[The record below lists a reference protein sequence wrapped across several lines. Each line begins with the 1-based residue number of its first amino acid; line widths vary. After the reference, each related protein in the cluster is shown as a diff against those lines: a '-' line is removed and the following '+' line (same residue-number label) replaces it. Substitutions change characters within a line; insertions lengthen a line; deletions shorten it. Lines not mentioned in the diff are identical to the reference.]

1 MKIILATGIFP
12 PDIGGPATYV
22 EKLAGELLQ
31 RNFEVKVITFSG
43 TKTGKSYDFPVIRIS
58 SKYPKGI
65 KHFIYFLELLKTAKS
80 TDIIYAQNQT
90 SAGFPSVL
98 VSKLFRKRL
107 ILKVVGD
114 AAWESY
120 ANNFKEFDSIDVFQQ
135 RKYDFLTELL
145 KRIRVF
151 VAKNAE
157 VVITPSKYLKNIVL
171 GWGVTE
177 GKIKVVYNALEQLS
191 EPHIS
196 KEQIK
201 KKIKIEGDIILS
213 VGRLAPWK
221 GFSALIDVFPELL
234 KKNPDFKLII
244 VGEGEEKKKLGLQ
257 IEKLRL
263 KDNVKLV
270 GKINHQDISL
280 YFKAADVFVL
290 NSQYEGLSHVIL
302 EAMKS
307 ETPVIVSNKGGNPEL
322 IKDNFNGFLIEY
334 NNKKEI
340 REAIIR
346 LWQDENLQEKFTN
359 KSLQKLTEFSWGNLA
374 EQTIAIF
381 KDTIKSS

>member
-31 RNFEVKVITFSG
+31 RNFEVKVITFSS

-346 LWQDENLQEKFTN
+346 LWQDKNLQEKFIN